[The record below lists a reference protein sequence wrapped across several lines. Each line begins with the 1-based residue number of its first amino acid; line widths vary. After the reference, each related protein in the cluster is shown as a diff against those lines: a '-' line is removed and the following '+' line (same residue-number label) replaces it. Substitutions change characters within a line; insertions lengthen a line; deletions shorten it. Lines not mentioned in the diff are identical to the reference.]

1 MAPVKEQAEAYAAK
15 AGIIKFHYVENNLH
29 LRGYTGGK
37 LLVLNGVDVK
47 KLESVLFE
55 ADTRGISVSEGEA

>member
-15 AGIIKFHYVENNLH
+15 TGIIKFHYVENRLH

-37 LLVLNGVDVK
+37 LLVLNGVGIK
-47 KLESVLFE
+47 NLESVLFE